1 MILLMKKLYVIVVL
15 GLFLSV
21 SAYAESTHFK
31 CKPMK
36 VFGQKIPNFDPEL
49 SINLDNK
56 TLSMYLATVPIH
68 YVGERKIKAKD
79 WYAEYE
85 FDRILGYYTET
96 VLVKLPRD
104 FYIKKWECKM
114 TKSIF

>member
-1 MILLMKKLYVIVVL
+1 MKKLLGIVIL

-21 SAYAESTHFK
+21 SAYAESAHFK

-36 VFGQKIPNFDPEL
+36 VFGQEEASFDPKL

-56 TLSMYLATVPIH
+56 TLSMHMATVPIH

-85 FDRILGYYTET
+85 FDRILGHYTET
-96 VLVKLPRD
+96 VLSKLPGNS
-104 FYIKKWECKM
+104 YIKKWECKIA
-114 TKSIF
+114 KPIF

>member
-1 MILLMKKLYVIVVL
+1 MFLLMKKLYVIVVL

-36 VFGQKIPNFDPEL
+36 VFGQIEPSFDPKL

-56 TLSMYLATVPIH
+56 TLSMYMATVPIH

-85 FDRILGYYTET
+85 FDRILGHYTET
-96 VLVKLPRD
+96 IKDKIPSD
-104 FYIKKWECKM
+104 FYIKKWECKIA
-114 TKSIF
+114 KPIF

>member
-1 MILLMKKLYVIVVL
+1 MKKLFGILVL

-36 VFGQKIPNFDPEL
+36 VFGQRIPNFDPEL
-49 SINLDNK
+49 SINLDDK
-56 TLSMYLATVPIH
+56 TLSMYTATVPIH

-85 FDRILGYYTET
+85 FDRILGHYTET
-96 VLVKLPRD
+96 TKAKIPSD
-104 FYIKKWECKM
+104 YYIKKWECKIA
-114 TKSIF
+114 KPIF

>member
-1 MILLMKKLYVIVVL
+1 MKKILGILVP

-36 VFGQKIPNFDPEL
+36 VFGQRIPNFDPEL
-49 SINLDNK
+49 SINLDDK
-56 TLSMYLATVPIH
+56 TLSMYTAIVPIH

-85 FDRILGYYTET
+85 FDRI
-96 VLVKLPRD
+96 
-104 FYIKKWECKM
+104 
-114 TKSIF
+114 

>member
-1 MILLMKKLYVIVVL
+1 MKKLLGIVIL

-21 SAYAESTHFK
+21 SAYAESAHFK

-36 VFGQKIPNFDPEL
+36 VFGQIEPSFDPKL

-79 WYAEYE
+79 RYAEYE
-85 FDRILGYYTET
+85 FDRILGHYTET
-96 VLVKLPRD
+96 TLSKLPPD
-104 FYIKKWECKM
+104 SYIKKWECKM
-114 TKSIF
+114 TKPIF

>member
-1 MILLMKKLYVIVVL
+1 MKKLLGIVIL

-21 SAYAESTHFK
+21 SAYAESAHFK

-36 VFGQKIPNFDPEL
+36 VFGQIEPSFDPKL

-56 TLSMYLATVPIH
+56 TLSMHMATVPIH

-79 WYAEYE
+79 RYAEYE
-85 FDRILGYYTET
+85 FDRILGHYTET
-96 VLVKLPRD
+96 VLSKLPGD
-104 FYIKKWECKM
+104 FYIKKWECKIA
-114 TKSIF
+114 KPIF

>member
-1 MILLMKKLYVIVVL
+1 MKKFLGILVL

-36 VFGQKIPNFDPEL
+36 VFGQRIPNFDPEL
-49 SINLDNK
+49 SINLDDK

-104 FYIKKWECKM
+104 FYIKKWECKIA
-114 TKSIF
+114 KPIF

>member
-1 MILLMKKLYVIVVL
+1 MKKLLGIVIL

-21 SAYAESTHFK
+21 SAYAESAHFK

-36 VFGQKIPNFDPEL
+36 VFGQIEPSFDPKL
-49 SINLDNK
+49 SINLDNT
-56 TLSMYLATVPIH
+56 TLSMYMATVPIH

-85 FDRILGYYTET
+85 FDRILGHYTET
-96 VLVKLPRD
+96 VLDKLPRD
-104 FYIKKWECKM
+104 FYIRKWKCEKA
-114 TKSIF
+114 KPIF

>member
-36 VFGQKIPNFDPEL
+36 VFGQKEPSFDPQL

-56 TLSMYLATVPIH
+56 TLSMYMATVPIH

-85 FDRILGYYTET
+85 FDRILGHYTET
-96 VLVKLPRD
+96 ILSKLPRD
-104 FYIKKWECKM
+104 SYIKRWECKM
-114 TKSIF
+114 TKPIF

>member
-1 MILLMKKLYVIVVL
+1 MIL

-21 SAYAESTHFK
+21 SVYAESAHFK

-36 VFGQKIPNFDPEL
+36 VFGQEEASFDPKL

-56 TLSMYLATVPIH
+56 TLSMYMATVPIH

-114 TKSIF
+114 TKPIF